1 MNKNCAVILAAG
13 EGTRMKSSKPKVL
26 AQVLFVPMID
36 WVISAV
42 RASGVED
49 ICAVTGHL
57 SEMVCGHLG
66 DTCET
71 VYQAQRLG
79 TGHAVAQAKDFIA
92 SHIGGNV
99 LVLNGDAPLIDA
111 KTITDALAFH
121 ISNGNSATV
130 ISATVNDP
138 TGYGRMVRGDDGL
151 LERIVEQRDAT
162 DDEKRINE
170 VNSGAYWFSCE
181 ALLCAL
187 DDIAAMGREKK
198 EIYLTDA
205 IEILLN
211 NGKRADAFTAESADV
226 ILGAND
232 RYQLMKLN
240 EIAREHI
247 LKENML
253 SGVDIPCTDG
263 VIISPQAVIGTDT
276 QIMPGTIITGATV
289 IGSGCVIGPDTK
301 LDSCTVGDGSV
312 IDSSRC
318 KNCTVGNNVTIGPFA
333 HLRPGC
339 VISDGVHA
347 GNFVEV
353 KNSTVGKQ
361 TKISHLTY
369 IGDSDIG
376 EGVNI
381 GCGCATANYDG
392 TRKFRTTVGNKA
404 FIGCHTCLVAPVTV
418 GEHAYTAAGS
428 VVTQDVPDGTMAIA
442 RSRQSI
448 KRKVRKYNED

>member
-26 AQVLFVPMID
+26 AQVMFVPMID

-57 SEMVCGHLG
+57 SETVCEYLG
-66 DTCET
+66 GACET
-71 VYQAQRLG
+71 VLQAQRLG

-92 SHIGGNV
+92 SHVGGNV

-111 KTITDALAFH
+111 KTITDALTFH
-121 ISNGNSATV
+121 ISKGNSATV

-138 TGYGRMVRGDDGL
+138 AGYGRMVRGSDGL

-162 DDEKRINE
+162 EDEKKISE
-170 VNSGAYWFSCE
+170 VNSGAYWFRCDD
-181 ALLCAL
+181 LLSAL
-187 DDIAAMGREKK
+187 DDIAAMGRDKK

-205 IEILLN
+205 IEILIN
-211 NGKRADAFTAESADV
+211 NDKRADAFTAENADV

-240 EIAREHI
+240 ELARGRI

-253 SGVDIPCTDG
+253 NGVDIPCTDG
-263 VIISPQAVIGTDT
+263 VIISPQAVIGEDT
-276 QIMPGTIITGATV
+276 QILPGTIITGATV
-289 IGSGCVIGPDTK
+289 IGKGCVIGPDTK
-301 LDSCTVGDGSV
+301 LDSCTVGDDSIINASQCEGCAIGS
-312 IDSSRC
+312 
-318 KNCTVGNNVTIGPFA
+318 NVTVGPFA

-353 KNSTVGKQ
+353 KNSTVGEK

-369 IGDSDIG
+369 IGDSDVG
-376 EGVNI
+376 EGVNV

-418 GEHAYTAAGS
+418 GDHAYTAAGS
-428 VVTQDVPDGTMAIA
+428 VVTEDVPDGTMAIA